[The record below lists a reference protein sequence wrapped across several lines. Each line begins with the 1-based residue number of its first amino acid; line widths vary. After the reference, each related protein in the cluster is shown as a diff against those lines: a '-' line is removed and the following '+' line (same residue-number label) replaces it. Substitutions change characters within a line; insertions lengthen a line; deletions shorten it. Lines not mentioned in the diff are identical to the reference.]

1 MAKRMYSIFTRSPTK
16 TEIRTSGFY
25 PSLSTIGLGAAEKS
39 IVGSIFNR
47 IAIDVS
53 NNRFM
58 HVKVDDE
65 GFIEEIPD
73 SMINRRLR
81 YKPNINQSPSQFIRD
96 IVLRLCSEGCAAV
109 VTTYTNDDDEPEQ
122 IQVGSISGWYPE
134 HVCVQLFN
142 NTKQSIESVV
152 VEKSKCAIIEN
163 PLYTVMNDN
172 ASGIKRLISKI
183 SQMDAYTAAATSGK
197 INAFVGLDYDT
208 SNPLMKQRARQRI
221 EDLEEQMQNNKYGI
235 YIHDSTDKITF
246 PNKPIDIDV
255 VDQVKYL
262 EEQVFAELGLTRSV
276 FTGEAKEDA
285 NRIYQAKTVE
295 PFCRAISEG
304 LTYMWISEDMFS
316 QERIISTKSMFS
328 GVTGTEIADMSD
340 KLSRNAIVKG
350 NEVRREL
357 GLIKSDEP
365 QANMLMNPNM
375 PLQDQPI
382 QGQPTAE
389 DGKQTL
395 MNIFNQND
403 TGASRS
409 VPDIFQ

>member
-1 MAKRMYSIFTRSPTK
+1 M
-16 TEIRTSGFY
+16 
-25 PSLSTIGLGAAEKS
+25 
-39 IVGSIFNR
+39 
-47 IAIDVS
+47 
-53 NNRFM
+53 
-58 HVKVDDE
+58 
-65 GFIEEIPD
+65 
-73 SMINRRLR
+73 
-81 YKPNINQSPSQFIRD
+81 
-96 IVLRLCSEGCAAV
+96 
-109 VTTYTNDDDEPEQ
+109 
-122 IQVGSISGWYPE
+122 
-134 HVCVQLFN
+134 
-142 NTKQSIESVV
+142 
-152 VEKSKCAIIEN
+152 
-163 PLYTVMNDN
+163 
-172 ASGIKRLISKI
+172 
-183 SQMDAYTAAATSGK
+183 
-197 INAFVGLDYDT
+197 
-208 SNPLMKQRARQRI
+208 
-221 EDLEEQMQNNKYGI
+221 
-235 YIHDSTDKITF
+235 
-246 PNKPIDIDV
+246 
-255 VDQVKYL
+255 
-262 EEQVFAELGLTRSV
+262 TRSV

-365 QANMLMNPNM
+365 QANMLMNPSM

-389 DGKQTL
+389 NGKQAL

-409 VPDIFQ
+409 VPNIFQ